1 MTEVE
6 RFVSDVKQAVN
17 MMNESCK
24 TNMECE
30 TVVENNNVCVLV
42 FKDTDGV
49 WWQVTA
55 GKRVDKH
62 RQV

>member
-1 MTEVE
+1 MDETK
-6 RFVSDVKQAVN
+6 RFVSDMKQAIN

-30 TVVENNNVCVLV
+30 TVVVTNNVCVMTV
-42 FKDTDGV
+42 KDTDGV

-55 GKRVDKH
+55 GKRVD
-62 RQV
+62 R